1 MMALGF
7 NPMAAATIALIAD
20 SAPVPFGAVGTPV
33 VVGLSN
39 LPDADI
45 ALFKEVGIHITALD
59 LFAGTFIPF
68 TIVVIFTKFFVKNM
82 SFIEV
87 LPLLPCILFI
97 GATYKFSALII

>member
-1 MMALGF
+1 
-7 NPMAAATIALIAD
+7 
-20 SAPVPFGAVGTPV
+20 PVPFGAVGTPV

-68 TIVVIFTKFFVKNM
+68 TIVVILTKFFGKNK
-82 SFIEV
+82 SFKEA
-87 LPLLPCILFI
+87 LPLLPWTLLI
-97 GATYKFSALII
+97 GAVYTLRSEEHTSELQSRFDLVCRLL

>member
-1 MMALGF
+1 GVLIFILACLVGAVRDGAAGFGTRAAVTGPLMMALGF

-68 TIVVIFTKFFVKNM
+68 TI
-82 SFIEV
+82 
-87 LPLLPCILFI
+87 
-97 GATYKFSALII
+97 